1 MSLDEL
7 KRQAAAAAITHV
19 KSGMKLGLGTG
30 STAKHFVD
38 LVGELVNQK
47 KFDLV
52 CVPTS
57 EATRLQAESLGIALT
72 TLEKEPV
79 LDLTVDGADEIDDAL
94 NMIKGGG
101 GAHVREKIVATSSR
115 QMIVIV
121 DESKRVASL
130 GKFPLPVEVVPYGVK
145 ATAYKIERVLH
156 RLELKG
162 SIVLRV
168 KDGKPFVTDNGNVI
182 LDCALGV
189 IPEPHKLAIQL
200 SCIPGVVDHGLFI
213 NIANKAYIA
222 TASGVAELDR

>member
-1 MSLDEL
+1 MSPDDL
-7 KRQAAAAAITHV
+7 KRQAAAAAIKHV
-19 KSGMKLGLGTG
+19 QSGMKLGLGTG

-38 LVGELVNQK
+38 LVGELVRDK
-47 KFDLV
+47 KYDLV

-57 EATRLQAESLGIALT
+57 EATGLQAESLGIPLT
-72 TLEKEPV
+72 TLEKDPV

-101 GAHVREKIVATSSR
+101 GAHVREKIVATSSK

-121 DESKRVASL
+121 DESKRVAGL

-156 RLELKG
+156 RMDLKG
-162 SIVLRV
+162 AIVLRV
-168 KDGKPFVTDNGNVI
+168 KEGKPFVTDNGNVI
-182 LDCALGV
+182 LDLSLGSIV
-189 IPEPHKLAIQL
+189 EPLKLAIQL

-213 NIANKAYIA
+213 GIANKAYIA
-222 TASGVAELDR
+222 TPGGVAELDR